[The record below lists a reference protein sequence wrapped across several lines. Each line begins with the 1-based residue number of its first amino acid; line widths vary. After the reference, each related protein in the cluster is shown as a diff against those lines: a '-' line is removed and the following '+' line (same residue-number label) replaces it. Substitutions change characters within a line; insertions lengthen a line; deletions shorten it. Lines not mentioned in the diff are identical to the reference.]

1 VQGIALR
8 VKTNVTTGAPGLKM
22 QQNYLDIVSES
33 VSHKAFDKDNPFGSH
48 SLSIESHQVSN
59 LDIVTYARENRSAFL
74 RLIASLHPR
83 RKQMAIEYILMR
95 NTEKQIATI
104 HGRKSQSM
112 LGQELKSVVREIAA
126 KIVLGPNPA
135 PQILQSILQEHRI
148 SEQHQAVLSSYV
160 SRPSIRIVAR
170 KLRQRPSE
178 VRTSLRSIR
187 SHLLG
192 SEDPKAIACAEYIG
206 ELLNRHTRPSRIG
219 SRRVF
224 RDPFWLGSFDVTLT
238 ARGALALFTS
248 RAGQVSNAAQ
258 I

>member
-1 VQGIALR
+1 
-8 VKTNVTTGAPGLKM
+8 M

-33 VSHKAFDKDNPFGSH
+33 VAHKAFDKDNPFDCH

-59 LDIVTYARENRSAFL
+59 LDIVTYARENRAAFL
-74 RLIASLHPR
+74 RLIASLHPK

-95 NTEKQIATI
+95 KTEKQIATI

-135 PQILQSILQEHRI
+135 PQILQSILQQHQV
-148 SEQHQAVLSSYV
+148 SEQHQAVLNCYV
-160 SRPSIRIVAR
+160 TWPSIRMAAR
-170 KLRQRPSE
+170 KLHLRPSE
-178 VRTSLRSIR
+178 VRASLRSIR
-187 SHLLG
+187 SQLIG
-192 SEDPKAIACAEYIG
+192 GNDPKAIACGEYIG
-206 ELLNRHTRPSRIG
+206 ELLNRHSKSSRMG

-224 RDPFWLGSFDVTLT
+224 RDPSWLGSFDVTLT
-238 ARGALALFTS
+238 ARGALALFTA